1 MYSHKEFVTTGL
13 EPKPHH
19 EIKAIS
25 RPYPQFFRIVL
36 RSADRDSGSTKI
48 NAQFSGVAMPER
60 FSAPAVL
67 IVNSFTLEN
76 ADSSALVNN
85 ALELHLGGIVHP
97 RSFDSAN
104 KTATDLLCVVNGYSY
119 INQNPAADSVGLPIT
134 DPNQFQNAHLNVYF
148 KNTGGSALSDFT
160 GDWCLILDI
169 ISYDNSMAY

>member
-1 MYSHKEFVTTGL
+1 MYSHKEFITTGL

-25 RPYPQFFRIVL
+25 RPAPQFFRIVL
-36 RSADRDSGSTKI
+36 RSANRDSGSTKI

-97 RSFDSAN
+97 RSFDSSYHFKKAHG
-104 KTATDLLCVVNGYSY
+104 TAYSLAIIVNLNLLLGN
-119 INQNPAADSVGLPIT
+119 
-134 DPNQFQNAHLNVYF
+134 
-148 KNTGGSALSDFT
+148 
-160 GDWCLILDI
+160 
-169 ISYDNSMAY
+169 